1 MSVEQKTVKKE
12 WIKIFLI
19 RISGS
24 RQDWYRRLLPI
35 YGSWRKRQLETRI
48 QKEQKRILVRIGI
61 CLLSVCVWGIGG
73 FLSWA
78 GTEQEREKTIEQIME
93 EGGRL
98 TLEYEDVKRE
108 ILLNPNADSV
118 KSGPTEKEVLS
129 LARTEISREMLGNNP
144 DWNHVSGPLYFPQQ
158 LSSGV
163 YVRYE
168 TSNPRRI
175 SEQGLVDG
183 IGAEMGIPVSIDVTM
198 FLGTSMEQY
207 TVQCIV
213 VPPETQEEKQM
224 ALQLRSETLTKL
236 LNGSDDSSYKNIEEQ
251 LNGLKLYKESDRD
264 VYWIFSGMSAFMV
277 VLILISRFNEV
288 ERQRETRKK
297 DLAEEVPMLMDQL
310 LMMMNAGLILT
321 EALETAA
328 FSAEEKDAEKV
339 SLCSDLRFLC
349 RRADETKRSVPVL
362 LNEYA
367 VETGCSELIRFSTML
382 LDHVD
387 RGSSALIQQLKMER
401 NYALETQWKQK
412 EGKCRQMEVQLTGP
426 LLLLLSVI
434 LLLTIG
440 PVMISV

>member
-1 MSVEQKTVKKE
+1 MSVEQNTIKRT
-12 WIKIFLI
+12 WIKNFLI
-19 RISGS
+19 WISGNH
-24 RQDWYRRLLPI
+24 QEWYRRLLPL

-48 QKEQKRILVRIGI
+48 QKEQKRILMRIGI
-61 CLLSVCVWGIGG
+61 CLLSVCVWGTGA
-73 FLSWA
+73 FLS
-78 GTEQEREKTIEQIME
+78 GVGREQEQDKAMNQVLKD
-93 EGGRL
+93 GGRL
-98 TLEYEDVKRE
+98 TLEYEDVKTE
-108 ILLNPNADSV
+108 ILLNPTADSV
-118 KSGPTEKEVLS
+118 KWGPSEKEVLS

-144 DWNHVSGPLYFPQQ
+144 DWNHVSGPLCFPQQ

-168 TSNPRRI
+168 TSDPQRI
-175 SEQGLVDG
+175 SERGLVDG
-183 IGAEMGIPVSIDVTM
+183 IGAEEGIPVNVNVTM
-198 FLGTSMEQY
+198 FLGSSMEQY
-207 TVQCIV
+207 TVQCVV

-236 LNGSDDSSYKNIEEQ
+236 LGDSADSSYENIEEQ
-251 LNGLKLYKESDRD
+251 LVGLKLYKESDRD
-264 VYWIFSGMSAFMV
+264 VYWIFSGMSISMML
-277 VLILISRFNEV
+277 LILISRFSEV
-288 ERQRETRKK
+288 ERQREQRKR

-321 EALETAA
+321 EALEMAA
-328 FSAEEKDAEKV
+328 FSAEEDEEKV

-349 RRADETKRSVPVL
+349 RRADETKRSVPIL
-362 LNEYA
+362 LSEYA